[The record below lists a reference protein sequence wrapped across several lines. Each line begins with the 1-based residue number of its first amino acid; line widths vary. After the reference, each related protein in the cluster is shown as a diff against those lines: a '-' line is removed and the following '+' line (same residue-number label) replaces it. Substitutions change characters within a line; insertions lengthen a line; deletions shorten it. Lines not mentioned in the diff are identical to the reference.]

1 MTELF
6 DKQRIKN
13 LTTQARDA
21 PLNGTSDCSFT
32 PVPSIIHGKGSS
44 SIM

>member
-1 MTELF
+1 MF
-6 DKQRIKN
+6 DKNRTKN

-32 PVPSIIHGKGSS
+32 PVPMIEKSGMSGGSNTEV
-44 SIM
+44 